1 MKVKQIA
8 ERKPKH
14 DVASIA
20 PGASLGE
27 AAWTLVKM
35 KIGCLMVLDVGGSI
49 AGIISERDIVR
60 AMGEKA
66 GGCLD
71 EPVSSV
77 MTPSVITCTS
87 DDSADSV
94 LERMTDGRFRHM
106 PVVDG
111 GKLVAL
117 ISIGDVVKARIAAL
131 EDDNKAMEDM
141 IRSATA

>member
-8 ERKPKH
+8 ERKPQH
-14 DVASIA
+14 EVATTNPS
-20 PGASLGE
+20 ASLAE
-27 AAWTLVKM
+27 VATTLGRM
-35 KIGCLMVLDVGGSI
+35 KIGCLMVLDANGAI

-60 AMGEKA
+60 AIGEKA
-66 GGCLD
+66 DSCLD
-71 EPVSSV
+71 QPVSSV
-77 MTPSVITCTS
+77 MTPTVIACTS

-94 LERMTDGRFRHM
+94 LERMTNGRFRHM
-106 PVVDG
+106 PVVDD

-131 EDDNKAMEDM
+131 EEDNRAMEDM